1 MVGLQYSGKPPGSH
15 GLGREGEE
23 GGFWETAESWCLGF
37 NGNSMF
43 FLQMSGQVFPIS
55 LEHNPNVKIRDNN
68 VAAENSQ
75 T

>member
-1 MVGLQYSGKPPGSH
+1 MAGLQYSGKLQGSH
-15 GLGREGEE
+15 VLGREGKE
-23 GGFWETAESWCLGF
+23 GGFLGTAKSWCLGF

-43 FLQMSGQVFPIS
+43 FLQMSRQVFPIS
-55 LEHNPNVKIRDNN
+55 LDHDPNVKIRDKN